1 MPPAQFRND
10 GYAESRTASL
20 YGHETYYEPRSQ
32 SPVPSQFG
40 VLPPGYQSGRNTP
53 LSVGHMRP
61 MSDIG
66 LLLQPG
72 LSRPPM
78 TYLDMP
84 IPLTQE
90 MDLTSGTP
98 SDADL
103 ERTVQDILQSADLNT
118 VTKREIRRQ
127 LEEHFSMDLTAC
139 KATINAAID
148 HTLLGQS

>member
-1 MPPAQFRND
+1 MITLSTCIDLDRNVRSSSYRGFQRD
-10 GYAESRTASL
+10 PGNSR
-20 YGHETYYEPRSQ
+20 E
-32 SPVPSQFG
+32 
-40 VLPPGYQSGRNTP
+40 QSGCNTP
-53 LSVGHMRP
+53 LSVGHMQP

-66 LLLQPG
+66 LLSQPG
-72 LSRPPM
+72 LSRPPT

-103 ERTVQDILQSADLNT
+103 ERTVQDILRTADLNT

-127 LEEHFSMDLTAC
+127 LEEHFGMDLTSR

-148 HTLLGQS
+148 RTLLGQS